1 VPGRFGFA
9 VQTGAAKNPM
19 ARANSIN
26 PPNGKIAMFTGL
38 VIRSIL
44 RPAVLPSHGVQ
55 ILPAQ
60 TAINKADDVS
70 QHDRTPLFDR
80 HSSERILVSGGLRRF
95 QKMVSSDIP
104 VYPARSRAALT
115 IRAAAG
121 TLTFTRRI
129 SHGRPAL
136 RFVGGTTMGNELVR
150 PIDEA
155 SAKAIQSSCLVC
167 EFLVTKKCGGL
178 QAR

>member
-1 VPGRFGFA
+1 
-9 VQTGAAKNPM
+9 
-19 ARANSIN
+19 
-26 PPNGKIAMFTGL
+26 MFTGL

-95 QKMVSSDIP
+95 RKMVSSDIP

-121 TLTFTRRI
+121 DPPATLKPANPTHTGD
-129 SHGRPAL
+129 SLRPL
-136 RFVGGTTMGNELVR
+136 
-150 PIDEA
+150 
-155 SAKAIQSSCLVC
+155 
-167 EFLVTKKCGGL
+167 
-178 QAR
+178 AR